1 MKKIFSIILCAAVML
16 TAGCSVSPQEE
27 HNSVLEKN
35 SKPKDSISSL
45 ESISNEVSTNESI
58 ESEIEE
64 VDKWGV
70 SLDDV
75 DRLAKQAIRK
85 HENIGDYR
93 QDYKKAIRETDDF
106 LEDAEDGK
114 NTEDN
119 WAVFLENYKKSC
131 ETGIEYI
138 KACVD
143 VEFTYNMYTQ
153 YGEFTRSKKNAIR
166 FFLTM
171 FNSSIEQIE
180 QSVTDM
186 EELLNPIIEENRKLT
201 DDELEKVLKIY
212 QVLVDK
218 VDIASKS

>member
-1 MKKIFSIILCAAVML
+1 ML
-16 TAGCSVSPQEE
+16 GE
-27 HNSVLEKN
+27 N

-45 ESISNEVSTNESI
+45 ESTSNEVSTNESI

-85 HENIGDYR
+85 HENVGDYR
-93 QDYKKAIRETDDF
+93 QDYKKAIRKTDDF
-106 LEDAEDGK
+106 LEDAEDDK
-114 NTEDN
+114 NTEGS
-119 WAVFLENYKKSC
+119 WTVFLENYKKSC
-131 ETGIEYI
+131 EAGIEYI

-143 VEFTYNMYTQ
+143 VKFMYDLYTQ
-153 YGEFTRSKKNAIR
+153 DGEFDKNEKDLIR
-166 FFLTM
+166 IFLTLD
-171 FNSSIEQIE
+171 NSSIEEIE

-201 DDELEKVLKIY
+201 DDELEKVFKFY

-218 VDIASKS
+218 VDIASKSH